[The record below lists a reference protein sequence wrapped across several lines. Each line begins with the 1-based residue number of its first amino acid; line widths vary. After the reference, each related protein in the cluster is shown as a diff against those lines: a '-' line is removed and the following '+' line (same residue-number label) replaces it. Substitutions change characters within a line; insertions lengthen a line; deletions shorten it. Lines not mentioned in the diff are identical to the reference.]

1 MAIITFSP
9 NTPAVQSTPADP
21 NGTASTAGVMMGLAV
36 SLTPQF
42 SGRLL
47 IFINGNLT
55 NSTATA
61 GDGAKAQIR
70 YGTGVAPVN
79 AAALAGTAVGSIQT
93 SVLERATASDLQPF
107 ALTALVTGLTLGAAV
122 WMDIS
127 LAAIVGGTGI
137 AKNLSVTA
145 VEI

>member
-9 NTPAVQSTPADP
+9 NTPAVQSTPNDP
-21 NGTASTAGVMMGLAV
+21 TGTASTTGVMMGLAV
-36 SLTPQF
+36 PITPQF

-47 IFINGNLT
+47 VFINGNLT

-70 YGTGVAPVN
+70 YGTGTAPAN
-79 AAALAGTAVGSIQT
+79 AAALTGTTAGSIQT
-93 SVLERATASDLQPF
+93 SVLERATANDLQTF
-107 ALTALVTGLTLGAAV
+107 ALTALVTGLTLGTAV
-122 WMDIS
+122 WLDIS
-127 LAAIVGGTGI
+127 LAAIVGGTAI